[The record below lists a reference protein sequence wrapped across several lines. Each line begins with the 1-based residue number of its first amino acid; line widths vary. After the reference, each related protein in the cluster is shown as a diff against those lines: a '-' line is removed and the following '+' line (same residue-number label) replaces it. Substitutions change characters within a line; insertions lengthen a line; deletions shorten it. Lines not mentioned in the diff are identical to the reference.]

1 MDSIGNYVALE
12 VKVFVRALE
21 RLATSYEFF
30 ESLDIILNYND
41 ADQNKLQLSHFV
53 NTLEYILEKEQVS
66 D

>member
-12 VKVFVRALE
+12 VKVFVRSLE

-41 ADQNKLQLSHFV
+41 AD
-53 NTLEYILEKEQVS
+53 
-66 D
+66 